1 MFEGQLPRYGK
12 KIRGSEPREQ
22 VRTARRG
29 SRNPQG
35 RTLFSM
41 TGSWFYLL
49 DFLRSKLTPVHFYR
63 SRLSVS
69 QDICRSVVPSLSKA
83 VQCFAKPCSVSK
95 KANTNTFRNLRC
107 APRRRRVGA
116 LHRIAPAAAER
127 RSFVCLRKRNG
138 CMQHEHLPNLSPGP
152 CLFFVSSVF
161 IRQLLS
167 EGVVE
172 KNCKQLVQNTQFS

>member
-1 MFEGQLPRYGK
+1 MFEGQLPRYGEK
-12 KIRGSEPREQ
+12 NIRGSEPREQ

-41 TGSWFYLL
+41 TGSRFYLL
-49 DFLRSKLTPVHFYR
+49 DFLRSKATSVHFYG
-63 SRLSVS
+63 SHLSVS

-95 KANTNTFRNLRC
+95 KANTNTFRNLRR

-116 LHRIAPAAAER
+116 LHRIAPVAAKR
-127 RSFVCLRKRNG
+127 CSSVCLRKRNG
-138 CMQHEHLPNLSPGP
+138 CMQHEHLPNLPWSLPA
-152 CLFFVSSVF
+152 L
-161 IRQLLS
+161 
-167 EGVVE
+167 
-172 KNCKQLVQNTQFS
+172 

>member
-1 MFEGQLPRYGK
+1 MFEGQLPRHGK

-41 TGSWFYLL
+41 TGSRFYLL

-83 VQCFAKPCSVSK
+83 VQCFAKPCAVSK
-95 KANTNTFRNLRC
+95 KANTRKQAASEARALSKTCLCPPWNRSGRGGTTQLCLLEKAKRLHATRAFTQPVPWSLPVLC
-107 APRRRRVGA
+107 VFCLHPPAPERRRG
-116 LHRIAPAAAER
+116 
-127 RSFVCLRKRNG
+127 
-138 CMQHEHLPNLSPGP
+138 
-152 CLFFVSSVF
+152 
-161 IRQLLS
+161 
-167 EGVVE
+167 
-172 KNCKQLVQNTQFS
+172 

>member
-1 MFEGQLPRYGK
+1 MFEGQLPRCGEK

-49 DFLRSKLTPVHFYR
+49 DVFRSKSTSVHFYR

-69 QDICRSVVPSLSKA
+69 QDICRSVVPSLSRA
-83 VQCFAKPCSVSK
+83 VQCFAKPCAVSK
-95 KANTNTFRNLRC
+95 KANTRKQAASEAR
-107 APRRRRVGA
+107 A
-116 LHRIAPAAAER
+116 LSKTLLCPPWN
-127 RSFVCLRKRNG
+127 RSGRGGTTQLCLLEKAKRNIYYITG
-138 CMQHEHLPNLSPGP
+138 RSSIAMFRCQVTCGFPATHL
-152 CLFFVSSVF
+152 
-161 IRQLLS
+161 
-167 EGVVE
+167 
-172 KNCKQLVQNTQFS
+172 

>member
-41 TGSWFYLL
+41 TGSRFYLL
-49 DFLRSKLTPVHFYR
+49 DFLRSKSTPVHFYR

-83 VQCFAKPCSVSK
+83 VQCFAKPCAK
-95 KANTNTFRNLRC
+95 KASTRKQAASEAR
-107 APRRRRVGA
+107 A
-116 LHRIAPAAAER
+116 LSKTLLCPPWN
-127 RSFVCLRKRNG
+127 RSGRGGTTQLCLLEKAKRNIYYITG
-138 CMQHEHLPNLSPGP
+138 RSSIAMFRCQVTCGFLATHL
-152 CLFFVSSVF
+152 
-161 IRQLLS
+161 
-167 EGVVE
+167 
-172 KNCKQLVQNTQFS
+172 

>member
-1 MFEGQLPRYGK
+1 MRRK

-41 TGSWFYLL
+41 TGSRFYLL
-49 DFLRSKLTPVHFYR
+49 DFLRSKSTSVHFYR

-95 KANTNTFRNLRC
+95 KANTNTFRNLRR

-127 RSFVCLRKRNG
+127 RSFVCLRKQKRLHATRAFT
-138 CMQHEHLPNLSPGP
+138 QPVPWSLPVLCVF
-152 CLFFVSSVF
+152 CL
-161 IRQLLS
+161 RRPAP
-167 EGVVE
+167 ERRRG
-172 KNCKQLVQNTQFS
+172 